1 MVIDISL
8 VAFLLIYF
16 ILCLLLFLIM
26 RLNDKNRY
34 VLMMLILFY
43 ILILIK
49 LVFMPIHI
57 YDSDI
62 LCKQTNSISLYN
74 MIQLHPFKTILEVI
88 NVGTWKMQIIGNI
101 VLLSPI
107 PLFYYIIKHGKG
119 RIIVPIVIG
128 IVISLSIESLQ
139 LMIDLII
146 KYPSKIFDI
155 DDLLLNVLGV
165 VASAIICKVA
175 LHNQKVLLEFNKL

>member
-62 LCKQTNSISLYN
+62 LGKQQTVS
-74 MIQLHPFKTILEVI
+74 V
-88 NVGTWKMQIIGNI
+88 
-101 VLLSPI
+101 
-107 PLFYYIIKHGKG
+107 YII
-119 RIIVPIVIG
+119 
-128 IVISLSIESLQ
+128 
-139 LMIDLII
+139 
-146 KYPSKIFDI
+146 
-155 DDLLLNVLGV
+155 
-165 VASAIICKVA
+165 
-175 LHNQKVLLEFNKL
+175 